1 MGKCLVTKLNGVVS
15 DQTLLKLGEFVVD
28 FKDKTTITFNEV
40 HDGRVLNGYF
50 TDDAGNNL
58 GTTKNSSESF
68 TCSAGSKLILTN
80 KYGVINITCKND
92 RKCTIDTEYL
102 KYKKPNGGFYN
113 CFGLLKGD
121 AANLKNAAINT
132 FQCENCRDLVGKL
145 SDIDLNTTIKYLR
158 LLGDSITCDLSEFA
172 KFTNLTSE
180 VSLPSY
186 ASGDLSVFNSNFS
199 KLTTIW
205 AGYAESQIYG
215 DLSKLSPTITHVNVE
230 SRPNKFTWKGTR
242 PSSAKI
248 CVFSGHAD
256 FGDDIDAMLINQA
269 NCQKADTSTAFILKG
284 NRTSA
289 SDAAVATLQ
298 SKGYTIWIN
307 GVQPNVG

>member
-1 MGKCLVTKLNGVVS
+1 MGKCLVKKLSGTVS
-15 DQTLLKLGEFVVD
+15 NDSILKVGEFVVD
-28 FKDKTTITFNEV
+28 FKDKTTVTFNEV

-50 TDDAGNNL
+50 TDDEGNNL
-58 GTTKNSSESF
+58 GTTKANSESF

-80 KYGVINITCKND
+80 KYSIINITCKND

-102 KYKKPNGGFYN
+102 KYKKPNGGFYDCN
-113 CFGLLKGD
+113 GLLKGD
-121 AANLKNAAINT
+121 AANLKNAAINI
-132 FQCENCRDLVGKL
+132 FQCENCPDLVGKL
-145 SDIDLNTTIKYLR
+145 SDIDLNTSILYLR
-158 LLGDSITCDLSEFA
+158 LLGASITCNLSEFA

-180 VSLPSY
+180 VSLPKY
-186 ASGDLSVFNSNFS
+186 ASGDLSVFDSNFS
-199 KLTTIW
+199 KLNTIW
-205 AGYAESQIYG
+205 AGNAVSQIYG
-215 DLSKLSPTITHVNVE
+215 DLSKLSPTILHVNVE
-230 SRPNKFTWKGTR
+230 KRPNKFTWKGTR

-248 CVFSGHAD
+248 CIFSGGAD

-269 NCQKADTSTAFILKG
+269 NCQNGDTSAAFIIKG

-307 GVQPNVG
+307 DAQP

>member
-1 MGKCLVTKLNGVVS
+1 MEKCLVTKLKGVVS

-50 TDDAGNNL
+50 TDDAGHNL
-58 GTTKNSSESF
+58 GTTKNNSESF

-80 KYGVINITCKND
+80 KYGIINIQCKND

-102 KYKKPNGGFYN
+102 KYKKSSGGFYN
-113 CFGLLKGD
+113 CKGLLKGD

-132 FQCENCRDLVGKL
+132 FQCESCPDLVGKL
-145 SDIDLNTTIKYLR
+145 SDIGLDTSIQYLR
-158 LLGDSITCDLSEFA
+158 MLGDSITCDLSEFA
-172 KFTNLTSE
+172 KLTNLALE
-180 VSLPSY
+180 VSLPRY

-199 KLTTIW
+199 KLNTIW
-205 AGYAESQIYG
+205 AGYAEPQIYG
-215 DLSKLSPTITHVNVE
+215 DLSKLSPTISMVDVT

-248 CVFSGHAD
+248 CVFCGYAD

-269 NCQKADTSTAFILKG
+269 NCQNSDTSNAFILKG

-289 SDAAVATLQ
+289 SDKAVAALQ
-298 SKGYTIWIN
+298 AKGYTIWIN
-307 GVQPNVG
+307 DAKPKV